1 MYRRSLTLP
10 PGTNPEKAEANYRN
24 GVLELHF
31 ARSPEAKGK
40 RIPIQG
46 PGRPQAALSQQSAT
60 QPSATGTEAETRKA
74 ASARGAKQG

>member
-10 PGTNPEKAEANYRN
+10 PGTNPEKAEASYRN

-46 PGRPQAALSQQSAT
+46 EGQPQKSLSQKITT
-60 QPSATGTEAETRKA
+60 QQNTA
-74 ASARGAKQG
+74 AGSQAGVGSSGARAKQA